1 MTNTSAHSS
10 RVCFFITI
18 YNEAEALPKLLEQ
31 ISRIKLPEGISAYSV
46 YAVDDAS
53 TDTTPQV
60 LETLKASYPLTV
72 LRYEKNKGV
81 PATFKEAFNFF
92 AKNLEDS
99 DIVIL
104 MEGDGTSDVSAA
116 PGMLQK
122 ILDGNDIA
130 IASRHAHGGAYVR
143 FPWYRIMGS
152 SLINLFLRIMWGV
165 RGATDYTIFYR
176 AYRVSLI
183 KKSFMQP
190 TLHAKRSFA
199 VNGEILLQLSE
210 HEPKIAEVPL
220 RYDYGLKKGPSRMNL
235 VAALKEYMRL
245 TLIYRFSP
253 KRIGQF
259 LFNPI
264 TLVAFGSFLLHVWG
278 VMYGFPDLL
287 VLDEPSLTR
296 GALTMLKLH
305 TLIPALHPADF
316 ATMYYP
322 PFTAYLYLIALLPV
336 VGISFLLSQMSL
348 GAFTTHLL
356 LDPTVPWV
364 ATRVV
369 SALLGTLSVYFL
381 GRLSEKL
388 WKGSGVFAAL
398 FLATSFLHVTF
409 SHIARHWSLST
420 LLVVFMMW
428 AAYEILVS
436 GRRSAYIWAGICAGL
451 GAGTGVITA
460 AFGILPALSHLF
472 RPEGI
477 LTKFRSPRIWI
488 MGITALAILALS
500 FALHPLILSNLL
512 AGGDNQGITIA
523 SPKSLDSLGKMLTF
537 VVRDLA
543 WTETALFIFAFIG
556 LPFFLR
562 KHRQFGIALAASAFI
577 YVLIIY
583 FGYYYLLHYLQLI
596 LPVLALFAAVGVAE
610 CIRVAKY
617 RWLKVVLIICIF
629 ALPTLV
635 ALRFSYLWAQPD
647 TRHDAR
653 AYIEANIPM
662 NARIISNVPNMKI
675 VWPERGVLQERIAF
689 DPASSRLLDTTLLAL
704 PAAEY
709 PAPVFQVFELSTL
722 SLLGMQKITPE
733 FLQEGNFDYAVVDAS
748 APEMPALTDA
758 LSRGTV
764 IARFPHDGKAINI
777 IANEFEGPSTDV
789 FSIRQMGPEVRIV
802 KLFR

>member
-1 MTNTSAHSS
+1 MTNTSAHPS

-53 TDTTPQV
+53 TDDTPKV
-60 LETLKASYPLTV
+60 LERLKTQYPLTV

-92 AKNLEDS
+92 AKNLEDG
-99 DIVIL
+99 DIVVL

-116 PGMLQK
+116 PLMLQK
-122 ILDGNDIA
+122 ILEGSDVA
-130 IASRHAHGGAYVR
+130 IASRHAPGGAYVR

-152 SLINLFLRIMWGV
+152 SLINFFLRVMWGV
-165 RGATDYTIFYR
+165 EGATDYTIFYR

-183 KKSFMQP
+183 KKSFMEP

-210 HEPKIAEVPL
+210 HVPKIAEVPL

-235 VAALKEYMRL
+235 IAALREYMRL

-253 KRIGQF
+253 KRIRHF
-259 LFNPI
+259 IFNPV
-264 TLVAFGSFLLHVWG
+264 TLVALGAFLLHLWG

-296 GALTMLKLH
+296 GALTMLKLQ
-305 TLIPALHPADF
+305 TLIPAFHPADF
-316 ATMYYP
+316 STMYYP

-336 VGISFLLSQMSL
+336 MGISFLLSHMSL
-348 GAFTTHLL
+348 SDFTTHLL
-356 LDPTVPWV
+356 LDPTMPWV
-364 ATRVV
+364 TTRVV
-369 SALLGTLSVYFL
+369 SALLGALSVFFL
-381 GRLSEKL
+381 GRLSEKI

-420 LLVVFMMW
+420 LLVVGMMW
-428 AAYEILVS
+428 AAYVIFTS
-436 GRRSAYIWAGICAGL
+436 GRRSAYISAGIYAGL
-451 GAGTGVITA
+451 GAGTGVIAA
-460 AFGILPALSHLF
+460 AFGMLPALAHF
-472 RPEGI
+472 V
-477 LTKFRSPRIWI
+477 SPGSLLGKLKNPNVWL
-488 MGITALAILALS
+488 MGTIAVALMTLS

-523 SPKSLDSLGKMLTF
+523 TQKSVGDLAQMIVLA
-537 VVRDLA
+537 VRDLA
-543 WTETALFIFAFIG
+543 WSETMLFLFSLIG
-556 LPFFLR
+556 LPIFLR
-562 KHRQFGIALAASAFI
+562 KYPRFGTALAASAVL
-577 YVLIIY
+577 YVLVIY

-596 LPVLALFAAVGVAE
+596 LPVLATFAAVGVAE
-610 CIRVAKY
+610 AVRATKQP
-617 RWLKVVLIICIF
+617 WLKVVIIICIF
-629 ALPTLV
+629 ALPTAV
-635 ALRFSYLWAQPD
+635 ALRFSHLWVQPD

-653 AYIEANIPM
+653 EYIETQIPT
-662 NARIISNVPNMKI
+662 NARIISNVPNMKV
-675 VWPERGVLQERIAF
+675 VWPERGMLAERLAF

-704 PAAEY
+704 PSGSY
-709 PAPVFQVFELSTL
+709 PEPAFRVFELSTL
-722 SLLGMQKITPE
+722 SAEGAQKITPE

-748 APEMPALTDA
+748 APALPALQEK
-758 LSRGTV
+758 LLKGELV
-764 IARFPHDGKAINI
+764 ARFPKKGPAINI
-777 IANEFEGPSTDV
+777 IANEFGGPSTDV
-789 FSIRQMGPEVRIV
+789 FRIGQMGPEVRIV
-802 KLFR
+802 KLSR